1 LVDHNILSRL
11 LSWLSHTQPQ
21 QPSPSPSHFFDSIY
35 LGGEGSVCKN
45 YQQCALFSS
54 VMVQAG
60 DPFVDAWVLGDI
72 NRGEEESKLV
82 CNHYLLM
89 GDICHSNHIASS
101 T

>member
-1 LVDHNILSRL
+1 
-11 LSWLSHTQPQ
+11 
-21 QPSPSPSHFFDSIY
+21 
-35 LGGEGSVCKN
+35 
-45 YQQCALFSS
+45 
-54 VMVQAG
+54 MVQAG